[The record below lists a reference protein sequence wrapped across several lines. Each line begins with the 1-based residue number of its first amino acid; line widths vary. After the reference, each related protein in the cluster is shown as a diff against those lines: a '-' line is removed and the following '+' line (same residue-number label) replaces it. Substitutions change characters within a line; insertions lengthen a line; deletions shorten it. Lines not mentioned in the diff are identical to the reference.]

1 MTNILIVG
9 EVALYREGLKDALC
23 HREEVFHVVTACCS
37 MEALDY
43 VATAEPDAILL
54 DLAMQDSLRMV
65 RSLAQGTE
73 SAVIIVLA
81 VPDSEDDIIACAEA
95 GATAYITR
103 EGSID
108 ELVATI
114 QAANAGRLNCSAKI
128 AGTLFRRLFT
138 ASSGRQPA
146 AGCERLSPRE
156 MQILCLIEKGQSNKE
171 ISRSLGIEL
180 ATVKNH
186 VHNILEK
193 MNVSRRGEAAA
204 ILRNTA

>member
-1 MTNILIVG
+1 MANILIVG
-9 EVALYREGLKDALC
+9 EVALYREGLKDALS
-23 HREEVFHVVTACCS
+23 HREEFFQVATASCS

-43 VATAEPDAILL
+43 VATAELDAILL
-54 DLAMQDSLRMV
+54 DLAMQDSLHTV
-65 RSLAQGTE
+65 RSLAQGAE
-73 SAVIIVLA
+73 NAVIIALA
-81 VPDSEDDIIACAEA
+81 VPDAEADIIACAEA

-114 QAANAGRLNCSAKI
+114 QAASAGQLNCSAKI
-128 AGTLFRRLFT
+128 AGALFRRLSS
-138 ASSGRQPA
+138 ASLDRQSA
-146 AGCERLSPRE
+146 TGCERLSPRE

-186 VHNILEK
+186 VHSILEK

-204 ILRNTA
+204 ILRNTV

>member
-54 DLAMQDSLRMV
+54 DFAMQDSLRTV
-65 RSLAQGTE
+65 RSLAQGAE
-73 SAVIIVLA
+73 NAVIIALA
-81 VPDSEDDIIACAEA
+81 VPDAEDDIIACAEA
-95 GATAYITR
+95 GATAFITR

-114 QAANAGRLNCSAKI
+114 RAASAGRLNCSEKI
-128 AGTLFRRLFT
+128 AGALFRRL
-138 ASSGRQPA
+138 SSTSFGRQSV

-180 ATVKNH
+180 ATAKNH